1 MEYDRVKPGRVA
13 AVITA
18 RGASKGFPGK
28 NLHPLCGKPL
38 IAWTVQAALQ
48 SSRLDRV
55 LVSTDSEAIAQ
66 AARLAG
72 RDQASQ
78 GPLALEIPFLRPAHL
93 ATDTATHLDVMRHA
107 LAWLD
112 SQDDLPEYVLTLQP
126 TSPLRTSG
134 DIDAAVELALARR
147 ADAVVGV
154 SPLEHHPSLFRTI
167 APTGELVPFLKDDTP
182 NTRRQDFAP
191 VQMVNG
197 AIYVNRSQALLAS
210 GLFCPPGALAYP
222 MPAERALDIDD
233 PWHLTVAEAL
243 LAKALS

>member
-1 MEYDRVKPGRVA
+1 MEYHRVKPGRVA

-18 RGASKGFPGK
+18 REASKGIPGK

-66 AARLAG
+66 AARFAG
-72 RDQASQ
+72 RNHASS
-78 GPLALEIPFLRPAHL
+78 GPLELEIPFLRPAYL
-93 ATDTATHLDVMRHA
+93 ATDTATHLDVLRHA

-126 TSPLRTSG
+126 TSPLRTAR

-154 SPLEHHPSLFRTI
+154 SPLDHHPSLFRTI
-167 APTGELVPFLKDDTP
+167 GPAGELVPFVEDDIP

-191 VQMVNG
+191 VHMING
-197 AIYVNRSQALLAS
+197 AIYVNRSRALLAS
-210 GLFCPPGALAYP
+210 GLFCPPGALAYL
-222 MPAERALDIDD
+222 MPAERALDIDE
-233 PWHLTVAEAL
+233 PWQFTVAEAL
-243 LAKALS
+243 LAKAFS